1 MDYVETTRRKI
12 KDEKELLKR
21 LEKRLRT
28 CPPGRLKCV
37 KVHGKNQYYHII
49 SGQKEKYINK
59 EHAWLVNELK
69 YKRILQESV
78 KRLRQNILLEEK
90 MVRGILPYDYP
101 TVSSQL
107 PATYREA
114 DVAWHSDYCGRGT
127 LMRETQM
134 CEMQVQKAQRQSVKM
149 QGNVRFTQSENPYRR
164 ENLTQPTTFGLVT
177 RSRGESMYAEQLYGE
192 GFTFYYE
199 RELVLQDENGIYH
212 QRYPDFTIPLADGHI
227 YYLEHKGMMQNEAY
241 RARDEETM
249 RLYHLNGIFEPK
261 NLIVTK
267 DGPDGVFPADDIA
280 RMIQCVLVPLK

>member
-1 MDYVETTRRKI
+1 MDYVETTRRRI
-12 KDEKELLKR
+12 KDEKNLLKR
-21 LEKRLRT
+21 LEKRLDT

-37 KVHGKNQYYHII
+37 KVHWKNQYYHII
-49 SGQKEKYINK
+49 SGQKAMYINK
-59 EHAWLVNELK
+59 QHAWLVNELK

-107 PATYREA
+107 PAVYRDA
-114 DVAWHSDYCGRGT
+114 DVAWDSDYRGRSG
-127 LMRETQM
+127 M
-134 CEMQVQKAQRQSVKM
+134 AQGSIAQA
-149 QGNVRFTQSENPYRR
+149 GVRFTQSENPYHR

-199 RELVLQDENGIYH
+199 RELVLRDENGIYQH
-212 QRYPDFTIPLADGHI
+212 RYPDFTIPLADGRFS
-227 YYLEHKGMMQNEAY
+227 YLEHKGMIQNEAY

-280 RMIQCVLVPLK
+280 RMIQCVLVPLM